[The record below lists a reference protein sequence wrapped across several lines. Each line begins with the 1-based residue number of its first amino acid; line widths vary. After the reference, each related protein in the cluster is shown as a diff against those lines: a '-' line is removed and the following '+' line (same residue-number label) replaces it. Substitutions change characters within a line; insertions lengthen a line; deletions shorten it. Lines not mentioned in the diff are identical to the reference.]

1 MDLTAW
7 DINFITEKA
16 LAFVKN
22 LFRDDAGGHDYFHTL
37 RVYKTALSLAEKE
50 GGDILTISLAAV
62 LHDADDIKLSPETA
76 ESNKNARELMD
87 SLSIDKETQEK
98 VITIIK
104 QVSYKGRDSEAPDTL
119 EGKIVQDADRLDAMG
134 AVGIARAFAYGGSKG
149 RPMYDPD
156 ILPGEDL
163 SYEEY
168 RRSGL
173 TTYNH
178 FHEKLLRLY
187 PLMNTESAKAEALKR
202 DKYMRDFL
210 AEFMKEWE
218 GDV

>member
-1 MDLTAW
+1 MDRTAC

-16 LAFVKN
+16 LAFVKI
-22 LFRDDAGGHDYFHTL
+22 LFKDDAGGHDYFHTL
-37 RVYKTALSLAEKE
+37 RVFKTALSLAEKE
-50 GGDILTISLAAV
+50 GGDILTISLAAI
-62 LHDADDIKLSPETA
+62 LHDADDVKLSPETA
-76 ESNKNARELMD
+76 EDNKNARELMD
-87 SLSIDKETQEK
+87 SLNIDKETQEK

-119 EGKIVQDADRLDAMG
+119 EGKIVQDADRLDSMG
-134 AVGIARAFAYGGSKG
+134 AVGIARAFAYGGSRG

-168 RRSGL
+168 RKSGL

-178 FHEKLLRLY
+178 FYEKLLRLY